1 VINARLY
8 FNGDDCFLC
17 WATPPISNCWGFAI
31 RRNLVTA
38 DGKHS
43 DGLLHNYTGF
53 KATTTSLT
61 GTDRQTSG
69 RFRGTRGPIMAS
81 ASATPFR
88 TRSLLSPRREPT

>member
-1 VINARLY
+1 MINARLY

-43 DGLLHNYTGF
+43 FCEFEAPSAAACTELSRRAGLP
-53 KATTTSLT
+53 
-61 GTDRQTSG
+61 TDAVVPLG
-69 RFRGTRGPIMAS
+69 IDIGPV
-81 ASATPFR
+81 T
-88 TRSLLSPRREPT
+88 LS